1 MSEDQFPDPA
11 DTSSEGAAAVT
22 ADTSPEEA
30 TAATAATSS
39 EEATAVTTDTSSEEA
54 TAADGDASQE
64 DSTTPTKRKR
74 RKWPWVV
81 PLTIVMV
88 LFLAWVGLNSYGAY
102 WVAHGGYIGQKEP
115 SASSLG
121 FPATNVSYGKNLVA
135 WYSPPTGSN
144 PVAVIVHGYQANRAH
159 VLGTAVALAGK
170 GYGLM
175 IPDLGYVSGK
185 SDFGGGDREANEV
198 RQAVDYVHAHTSA
211 PVVLIGYSEGGAE
224 SILAAQRGAAV
235 DAVVSDSAPVSFVSI
250 ASNRVGM
257 SQDFF
262 AVSSIVY
269 PWFSGGGHLE
279 DLSSVLPGH
288 YHVPTLIIQ
297 GTADTTVPYAD
308 GPTLA
313 GLTHGQLWTV
323 RGVGHDQA
331 MAADPTAYI
340 ARVTSFINAAVA
352 AHR

>member
-1 MSEDQFPDPA
+1 MSQDQFSDTA
-11 DTSSEGAAAVT
+11 GTSSGET
-22 ADTSPEEA
+22 SADAPNA
-30 TAATAATSS
+30 PPY
-39 EEATAVTTDTSSEEA
+39 EATAVTTDTSSDEA
-54 TAADGDASQE
+54 TAVATEPSSGE
-64 DSTTPTKRKR
+64 STPPPKRKR

-81 PLTIVMV
+81 PITIVLI
-88 LFLAWVGLNSYGAY
+88 LFLAWVGLNCYGAY
-102 WVAHGGYIGQKEP
+102 WVAHGGTISGTEP
-115 SASSLG
+115 SVSSLG

-135 WYSPPTGSN
+135 WYSPPTGTN
-144 PVAVIVHGYQANRAH
+144 PVAVIVHGYQANRSH
-159 VLGTAVALAGK
+159 VLGTADALSQK

-185 SDFGGGDREANEV
+185 TTFGGGDREANEV
-198 RQAVDYVHAHTSA
+198 GQAVDYVHAHTSA

-224 SILAAQRGAAV
+224 SILAAERGAKV

-250 ASNRVGM
+250 ASNRVGI

-262 AVSSIVY
+262 AVSGLVY
-269 PWFSGGGHLE
+269 PWFSSGGHLE

-323 RGVGHDQA
+323 QGAGHDQA
-331 MAADPTAYI
+331 MAANPTAYI
-340 ARVTSFINAAVA
+340 ARVTSFVNAAVA
-352 AHR
+352 SHR